1 MIAVRDLD
9 DREMFRFYGRETVV
23 PFKGFAARN
32 GSRTVAIGG
41 LTVGTDG
48 RVWGFI
54 DFKPGY
60 RLRVIYR
67 YMRKL
72 LDWAAKQG
80 IGEIWVSRDTTL
92 YTSERMLAHAGFA
105 RSDEKIEGHEI
116 WVWRNTEVQ
125 NDG

>member
-1 MIAVRDLD
+1 MIAVKDLD
-9 DREMFRFYGRETVV
+9 DREMFRFYGRATVA
-23 PFKGFAARN
+23 PFKGFAARS

-60 RLRVIYR
+60 RLRIIYR

-72 LDWAAKQG
+72 LNWAAEQG
-80 IGEIWVSRDTTL
+80 IGEIHVSRDRTL
-92 YTSERMLAHAGFA
+92 YTSERMLSRAGFS
-105 RSDEKIEGHEI
+105 RSDQELEGHEI

-125 NDG
+125 NNG